1 MQRKIISF
9 SIDFCNYIII
19 KLNALQKWN
28 GDITLILLFFEQ
40 KFSSSYYLQM
50 AIPFTDMRQQTN
62 VKTCIYYVEKNVC
75 CPQNCECL
83 QMCRVW
89 TIMLVM
95 KLAEHSIIFFS
106 GKIWNS

>member
-50 AIPFTDMRQQTN
+50 AILSRICVSKPMSKHVFIMWKKMCAAHRIAS
-62 VKTCIYYVEKNVC
+62 VYKCVESEQSC
-75 CPQNCECL
+75 
-83 QMCRVW
+83 W
-89 TIMLVM
+89 
-95 KLAEHSIIFFS
+95 
-106 GKIWNS
+106 